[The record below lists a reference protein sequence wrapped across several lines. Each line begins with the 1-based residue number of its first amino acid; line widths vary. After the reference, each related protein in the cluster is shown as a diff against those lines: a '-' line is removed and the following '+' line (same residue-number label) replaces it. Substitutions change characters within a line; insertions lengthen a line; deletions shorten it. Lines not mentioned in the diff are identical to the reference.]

1 MHVPTFFAINAF
13 IDGFRLIEDALI
25 AGSNSIK
32 YVLFKIIYLII
43 IMPNIKSN
51 KYKLNDL
58 ILIIFN
64 LSNNLKFYILFSL
77 KK

>member
-1 MHVPTFFAINAF
+1 MTYVRFVFLIQKNRPEVMHVPTFFAINAF

-51 KYKLNDL
+51 KY
-58 ILIIFN
+58 
-64 LSNNLKFYILFSL
+64 
-77 KK
+77 